1 VESDSNVTLAETLR
15 TRIRLLT
22 AADAP
27 FIRDLLNQ
35 PSFLRYIGDRQVRT
49 DDEAGHF
56 IDARYMQSY
65 RDHGFGLWVVES
77 RETGEPMGICG
88 FVRRETLPDAD
99 MGFAFLP
106 QFEGQGFAF
115 EAADAALRYGRGTL
129 GLTRVLAIAQMDNA
143 RSHTLLTRLGF
154 QFDSLLTLPGE
165 NEPLSLFVSHV

>member
-1 VESDSNVTLAETLR
+1 MTLAETIH
-15 TRIRLLT
+15 TRLRLLT

-49 DDEAGHF
+49 ADEAGHF
-56 IDARYMQSY
+56 IDTRYMQSY
-65 RDHGFGLWVVES
+65 RDHGYGLWVVES
-77 RETGEPMGICG
+77 RASGEPMGICG
-88 FVRRETLPDAD
+88 FVRRETLPDVD

-106 QFEGQGFAF
+106 QYEGQGFAF
-115 EAADAALRYGRGTL
+115 EAADAALRYGREAL

-143 RSHTLLTRLGF
+143 RSHTLLSRLGF

-165 NEPLSLFVSHV
+165 TEPLQLFVNHV